1 VVLKTRVFSARS
13 LIFFFLAVDE
23 TIVWDATCLQ
33 ASVACTVDA
42 QMCKVVTM
50 SRPHPQAVVAI
61 DGQYVEFVEEI
72 RPTGKKTVISQR
84 HSLRL

>member
-1 VVLKTRVFSARS
+1 
-13 LIFFFLAVDE
+13 
-23 TIVWDATCLQ
+23 
-33 ASVACTVDA
+33 
-42 QMCKVVTM
+42 M

-84 HSLRL
+84 HSLRRSKEGLWHGNLNSGQRRSESTSVWCEGRKLRGGEGGGQGEKGGGEG